1 MIFLSKNGIDE
12 YINLIAKS
20 NRRHPTTLD
29 EFVYT
34 HSREPIMLRGILKHK
49 IMKQCW
55 ADNRDFYYMDT
66 GYFGN
71 EVNPKNPNGWKK
83 YHRIVKNNL
92 QHSEIVTRPDDR
104 WLAHNRSIMDWKKT
118 GKKILVVPP
127 GEKPAK
133 FYGINPAEWI
143 NTTVNTIKQNTDRP
157 VEVRVKPASRVDR
170 VQTNTFEQALAN
182 DVFAVV
188 TYNSIAAVES
198 VLHGIPVFTLA
209 PNAAEPVALQDLTQ
223 IENPYYADKDKLYA
237 WACHLAYGQF
247 HVAELRNGTAITI
260 LSQQ

>member
-1 MIFLSKNGIDE
+1 MLARG
-12 YINLIAKS
+12 AH
-20 NRRHPTTLD
+20 RPPTNTD
-29 EFVYT
+29 DFIYT
-34 HSREPIMLRGILKHK
+34 HSREPIVLRGILKYK

-55 ADNRDFYYMDT
+55 ADGRDFYYMDT

-71 EVNPKNPNGWKK
+71 EVNPKNRNGWKK

-92 QHSEIVTRPDDR
+92 QHTDIIPRPDDR
-104 WLAHNRSIMDWKKT
+104 WLAQNRTIPDWKKS
-118 GKKILVVPP
+118 GRKILVTPP

-133 FYGINPAEWI
+133 FYGINPSDW
-143 NTTVNTIKQNTDRP
+143 VDSVVKTIQQHTDRP
-157 VEVRVKPASRVDR
+157 VEVRTKPANRIDR
-170 VQTNTFEQALAN
+170 VQTNTFEQAIAD

-198 VLHGIPVFTLA
+198 ILHGIPVFTLA
-209 PNAAEPVALQDLTQ
+209 PNAAQPVASQDLTQ

-247 HVAELRNGTAITI
+247 HVAELRNGTAMKI
-260 LSQQ
+260 LLEQ